1 MTPNYF
7 MHRAINVLDVI
18 DHNTKPLTTEAYLDA
33 LGDDS
38 MMLEAATLEEIA
50 ATYMYDL
57 DTPEGAMM
65 EAIKTTRARL
75 PKTMAAFGLSLNKQ
89 LNSSGMEAGE
99 AQIKAPAKSGQ
110 IAVMTALF
118 PLSDGQSISVVF
130 HSPSGDPSKITTHDD
145 LVAFRFLLNKRDVT
159 HVVAPSG
166 GQDISLKQTCLT
178 LSNLAERNSAKFQS
192 KQAENKAKEDKLA
205 TMQASTEQLQT
216 EAADTFEKADRLV
229 EQDEADQKALSQTQA
244 MLDKQI
250 AKNEELRRQLAGM
263 GGDPTPSQTT
273 KAGPELGQDAGL
285 SSTVEGVMPK
295 IAVTQ
300 HFDAASVRRMDGFA
314 KGPVPGT
321 GWKIIEDPI
330 SGTFSLTSKSQYATG
345 FYSEEEATAWAK
357 SHSRTPAQMKV
368 YREKTQAA
376 IDHMARLGANNLGY
390 AKDVFFSNGDAENP
404 PKSEMAAIRQLL
416 KDIKQS
422 ISIAGVDSGVSP
434 VDSYYMGNLISHY
447 FGLSRRDANF
457 IADLTPFSVDA
468 NRPPQFDGTKLL
480 EGSYPKEKLIASLLN
495 SGGYYGPSQAT
506 EPSPDPAVPAEPEKV
521 AMPTDTIRK
530 VNQELNMDGESTL
543 SNGAKISKVL
553 RDEGGSL
560 EGYITLTTPGGKS
573 YVLKSPSSQ
582 GGPMEDTA
590 KQLYKAYREGKAEKY
605 LGAIP
610 AMPSATI
617 PEQEAQ
623 PAGSDGD
630 TSVFDEQ
637 WASAKSI
644 IQEMLR
650 NRYITKKDQL
660 ADIRKKKGATL
671 NANLD
676 AMEEADP
683 ERFKAVLLEFDKA
696 IKEQGAISMVG
707 PIGSKTKAARKIAEV
722 IEGGREAQDPAY
734 AAAPEQTPEVDSE
747 QSSAPAFVWDE
758 QARASK
764 FAELSALTN
773 AMLQD
778 GNGSVEIW
786 QQVMT
791 PNSPQVEK
799 NPFYVDGK
807 YEATEVTKAF
817 QEAGYSGTVRQ
828 MFNQFADQQWAAIEQ
843 ANKSPEELEEER
855 REKERQEGVS
865 ALNKL
870 IEGVNLPAGWS
881 MQVDLAFGTRA
892 ALFVDTPDLPNGEE
906 HEGYLVTANANDAGE
921 LDGTFN
927 LSAGN
932 GDPLSDGHTKWP
944 EISKAMQADYQ
955 KDEAAAQ
962 PPVAD
967 PAPAAPT
974 DGAATSTENQWGETD
989 LDVLALLQQAEELRT
1004 TETNP
1009 ERYLAELQR
1018 IGGELDK
1025 AGAVERHEPYLHTV
1039 SDRLT
1044 ELMEAEGV

>member
-65 EAIKTTRARL
+65 EAITTTRARL
-75 PKTMAAFGLSLNKQ
+75 PKTMSAFGRALNQQ

-250 AKNEELRRQLAGM
+250 AKNEELRRQLANM
-263 GGDPTPSQTT
+263 GGNPAPSQTT
-273 KAGPELGQDAGL
+273 KQEPKQGITPEG
-285 SSTVEGVMPK
+285 
-295 IAVTQ
+295 
-300 HFDAASVRRMDGFA
+300 
-314 KGPVPGT
+314 
-321 GWKIIEDPI
+321 
-330 SGTFSLTSKSQYATG
+330 
-345 FYSEEEATAWAK
+345 
-357 SHSRTPAQMKV
+357 
-368 YREKTQAA
+368 
-376 IDHMARLGANNLGY
+376 GAEP
-390 AKDVFFSNGDAENP
+390 AKD
-404 PKSEMAAIRQLL
+404 
-416 KDIKQS
+416 
-422 ISIAGVDSGVSP
+422 
-434 VDSYYMGNLISHY
+434 
-447 FGLSRRDANF
+447 
-457 IADLTPFSVDA
+457 
-468 NRPPQFDGTKLL
+468 
-480 EGSYPKEKLIASLLN
+480 
-495 SGGYYGPSQAT
+495 PSK
-506 EPSPDPAVPAEPEKV
+506 PAEPEEV
-521 AMPTDTIRK
+521 EMPTDTIRK
-530 VNQELNMDGESTL
+530 VKQELNMDGESTL
-543 SNGAKISKVL
+543 SNGAKIAKVL

-582 GGPMEDTA
+582 GGSMEDTA
-590 KQLYKAYREGKAEKY
+590 KTLYKAYREGKADKY
-605 LGAIP
+605 LGGLPQLAGQQQPIEEEVSQKLAALPQDPAGWIDGAHEICRWLGKQVESGRVDMAEYTAITREIGETINLKSASLPPEMTQLKADKTSKNGAAIVNLNTVYGDSVWVSKDDLESDKKMLPLFNSRGDKLIELKSREGRTDNVIARENLVIP
-610 AMPSATI
+610 AQIKPDPEVIEPTSPPADPAPATLHWYGLKAR
-617 PEQEAQ
+617 PLSNGAQ
-623 PAGSDGD
+623 PAGHADYIAPEDPRLGEVSAGRPATD
-630 TSVFDEQ
+630 TR
-637 WASAKSI
+637 W
-644 IQEMLR
+644 
-650 NRYITKKDQL
+650 
-660 ADIRKKKGATL
+660 GAV
-671 NANLD
+671 AY
-676 AMEEADP
+676 ADP
-683 ERFKAVLLEFDKA
+683 LSDELV
-696 IKEQGAISMVG
+696 
-707 PIGSKTKAARKIAEV
+707 
-722 IEGGREAQDPAY
+722 AQY
-734 AAAPEQTPEVDSE
+734 ELVDL
-747 QSSAPAFVWDE
+747 SSAPAFVWDE

-807 YEATEVTKAF
+807 YETTEVTKAF

-906 HEGYLVTANANDAGE
+906 HEGYLVTANANDSGE

-927 LSAGN
+927 LTTGN
-932 GDPLSDGHTKWP
+932 GDPISDGHTKWQ
-944 EISKAMQADYQ
+944 EISADMQAYYQ

-962 PPVAD
+962 PPAVEPTPAD
-967 PAPAAPT
+967 PATP
-974 DGAATSTENQWGETD
+974 TENQWGETD
-989 LDVLALLQQAEELRT
+989 PDVLALLQQAEELRT
-1004 TETNP
+1004 TETNS